1 MEKKFDFM
9 SEMEQKMLVSVAG
22 ASLMTW
28 ESMPDEA
35 KAKYNNDVFTF
46 TGHMVLRSA
55 KEIMDNEED

>member
-1 MEKKFDFM
+1 MKDGFDFM
-9 SEMEQKMLVSVAG
+9 SEMEKKMLVSVAG

-28 ESMPDEA
+28 ESMPDKA